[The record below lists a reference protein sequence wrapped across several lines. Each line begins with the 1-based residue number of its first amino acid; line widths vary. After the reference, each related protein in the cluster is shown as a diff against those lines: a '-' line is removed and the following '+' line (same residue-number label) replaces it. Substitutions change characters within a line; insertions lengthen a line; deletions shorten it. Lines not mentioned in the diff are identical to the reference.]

1 MYNSSAHS
9 SLPLLTTEFDGIG
22 GAIKTCEEDF
32 FVEEL
37 PLYTPCGEGTH
48 IYAQIEKKGISTMEA
63 LAQIANALRIT
74 RKEIGYAG
82 LKDARAVTRQWLSIE
97 HIKPER
103 LLSLDIPNIKIIQI
117 ARHCNKLKLGHLA
130 RNRFVIRLRNF
141 KLPLKQS
148 VKITECIIA
157 VLIRK
162 GVPNYFGGQRFGIR
176 SDTHLLGEAI
186 SKGKI
191 VEFVDIFLGQPE
203 IDESSTFAVARS
215 FYERGDYKKA
225 LNTWPYSFSNQ
236 RRTLKALIA
245 KNGNKKKAYDVIDKH
260 LKRFFVSAYQS
271 DLFNQVLAARIPGID
286 KLFVGDMAYKH
297 INGACFRVDDA
308 VLEQLRCDVF
318 EISPTGPLLGSRMTR
333 LTGSAGDIENP
344 VLDLAGLKERDFRQ
358 MRQYGAK
365 GGRRPL
371 RFQPHHPNVTTSQ
384 DILGPYIELQFELD
398 SGCYATSLIREISKT
413 NL

>member
-1 MYNSSAHS
+1 MYNSSTQS
-9 SLPLLTTEFDGIG
+9 SLPFLTTQFDGVG
-22 GAIKTCEEDF
+22 GTIKTCEEDF

-48 IYAQIEKKGISTMEA
+48 IYAQIEKKGISTMDA
-63 LAQIANALRIT
+63 LAKIANALQIT
-74 RKEIGYAG
+74 RKEICYAG
-82 LKDARAVTRQWLSIE
+82 LKDARAVTRQWISIE
-97 HIKPER
+97 HIDPER

-141 KLPLKQS
+141 KSPLKQS
-148 VKITECIIA
+148 VKITERIIA
-157 VLIRK
+157 VLIDK

-176 SDTHLLGEAI
+176 NENHLLGEAV

-191 VEFVDIFLGQPE
+191 DEFVDIFLGRPE
-203 IDESSTFAVARS
+203 IDELSTFSVARS
-215 FYERGDYKKA
+215 FYQRGDYKKA
-225 LNTWPYSFSNQ
+225 LNTWPYSYSNQ
-236 RRTLKALIA
+236 RRALKALIA
-245 KNGNKKKAYDVIDKH
+245 KKANKKKAYSVIDKD

-271 DLFNQVLAARIPGID
+271 CLFNQVLAARMPDID

-308 VLEQLRCDVF
+308 VLEQPRCDTF
-318 EISPTGPLLGSRMTR
+318 EISPTGPLWGFRMTR
-333 LTGSAGDIENP
+333 LTGPAGDIENP

-371 RFQPHHPNVTTSQ
+371 RFQLHFPKVTTSQ
-384 DILGPYIELQFELD
+384 DKLGPYIELQFELD
-398 SGCYATSLIREISKT
+398 SGCYATSFIREISKT

>member
-1 MYNSSAHS
+1 MYKSSTHS
-9 SLPLLTTEFDGIG
+9 SLPFLTTQFDGTG
-22 GAIKTCEEDF
+22 GTIKTYEEDF
-32 FVEEL
+32 FVEEI
-37 PLYTPCGEGTH
+37 PSYIPCGEGTH
-48 IYAQIEKKGISTMEA
+48 IYAQIEKNGISTMDA
-63 LAQIANALRIT
+63 LVQIANALRIT

-82 LKDARAVTRQWLSIE
+82 LKDAHAVTRQWISIE

-117 ARHCNKLKLGHLA
+117 ARHYNKLKLGHLA
-130 RNRFVIRLRNF
+130 RNRFVIRLRNLKF
-141 KLPLKQS
+141 PLKQS
-148 VKITECIIA
+148 VKIAERIIA

-186 SKGKI
+186 SKVKI
-191 VEFVDIFLGQPE
+191 EEFVDIFLGQPA

-225 LNTWPYSFSNQ
+225 LNTWPYSYSNQ
-236 RRTLKALIA
+236 RRALKALIVN
-245 KNGNKKKAYDVIDKH
+245 KGNKKKAYNIIDKH

-271 DLFNQVLAARIPGID
+271 DLFNQVLAARMPGID

-308 VLEQLRCDVF
+308 VLEQPRCDVF
-318 EISPTGPLLGSRMTR
+318 EISPTGPLLGSHMTR
-333 LTGSAGDIENP
+333 LTGPAGDIENS
-344 VLDLAGLKERDFRQ
+344 VLNTAGLESGDFQQ
-358 MRQYGAK
+358 MSKYGGR

-371 RFQPHHPNVTTSQ
+371 RFRPHHPKVTTSQ
-384 DILGPYIELQFELD
+384 DKLGPYIELQFELD
-398 SGCYATSLIREISKT
+398 SGCYATSFIREISKT